1 MQFCKAFGEIKV
13 STKNKLSI
21 FTKTLTQRKMKNFA
35 ARDSKEREKVYH
47 VKSNVQ
53 VVRALHT
60 QYPMADF
67 AFHLSDVD

>member
-13 STKNKLSI
+13 STKNKL
-21 FTKTLTQRKMKNFA
+21 KTLTQHKMKNFA
-35 ARDSKEREKVYH
+35 ARDRKEREKVYH

>member
-1 MQFCKAFGEIKV
+1 
-13 STKNKLSI
+13 
-21 FTKTLTQRKMKNFA
+21 MKNFA
-35 ARDSKEREKVYH
+35 ARDRKEREKVYH

-60 QYPMADF
+60 QYPMVDF